1 MDDHDPVN
9 LRCSV
14 LLLREDRVLLCRRTD
29 EENVWVLPGGTPRRG
44 EGTAV
49 AAAREVV
56 EETGLQVVVEG
67 VAFVLETTSWDA
79 SHHLIE
85 IVFVGD
91 ERYPGAAVLPSEG
104 RLAPSFVLID
114 DLPKIELWP
123 PIGGY
128 IRGYARKREGGA
140 VAYRS
145 TAAYL
150 GNVWRVHDDPAYDDP
165 PRDLP
170 RDR

>member
-14 LLLREDRVLLCRRTD
+14 LVFRDDHLLLCRRTD
-29 EENVWVLPGGTPRRG
+29 GQSAWVLPGGTPRHG

-49 AAAREVV
+49 AAAREVA
-56 EETGLQVVVEG
+56 EETGIRVVVEG

-91 ERYPGAAVLPSEG
+91 ERDPRAEPVPREDGLT
-104 RLAPSFVLID
+104 PSFVPLE
-114 DLPKIELWP
+114 DLPRMELRP

-128 IRGYARKREGGA
+128 IRGYARKREAGA
-140 VAYRS
+140 ATLYRS

-150 GNVWRVHDDPAYDDP
+150 GNVWRVDDVSSYVP
-165 PRDLP
+165 PISP
-170 RDR
+170 